1 MQRGRQHQRQI
12 SWLWRVGVV
21 CALIFATLSVT
32 RAAFVFFQ
40 ARTAFHETASVDDAT
55 AERKQEIHEL
65 EERIAK
71 LQSGEGL
78 EMEARGR
85 LNLQKPN
92 EEVLII
98 VDDDKKQATST
109 DESRR
114 SWWKNMLGW
123 IGIAL

>member
-1 MQRGRQHQRQI
+1 MQRGKQHQRQI
-12 SWLWRVGVV
+12 SWLWRIGVI
-21 CALIFATLSVT
+21 CALIFAILSVT
-32 RAAFVFFQ
+32 RAVFVFFQ
-40 ARTAFHETASVDDAT
+40 ARTAFRETAAIDDAIVR
-55 AERKQEIHEL
+55 RKQEIIEL
-65 EERIAK
+65 KERIAK

-98 VDDDKKQATST
+98 VDDEKKST
-109 DESRR
+109 TPTDASGR
-114 SWWKNMLGW
+114 SWWRDMLAW